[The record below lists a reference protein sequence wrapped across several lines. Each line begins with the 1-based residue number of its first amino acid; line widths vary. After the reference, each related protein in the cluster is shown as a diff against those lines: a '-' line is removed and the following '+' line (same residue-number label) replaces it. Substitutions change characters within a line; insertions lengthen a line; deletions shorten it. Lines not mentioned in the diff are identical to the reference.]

1 MSSLAATQADGY
13 YIPPDYYT
21 SGAYKKKSISQH
33 AGSKG
38 HNQFL
43 TNSICRF
50 ELPFDG
56 FCTSCDAIVGKGT
69 RFNAHKSHVDDYYTT
84 RIYEFATTCRACG
97 GCAFTI
103 RTNPKE
109 RTFDYVSGIRRK
121 VEEFNTA
128 EAGTHGIIDTEF
140 GNGILRYEDGK
151 VDGPGVDD
159 AAAAAVTTTTS
170 GGSCKIGMLERNA
183 VGRRIAQ
190 TEHDRMTSLLTLNSR
205 MVHDSDHNAS
215 IRRAFRIDRKA
226 KKRRFGNAATLGLG
240 RGIELLDGTKEV
252 EEDAMLAK
260 EVMHSRRRDS
270 GNNDLDAIIHSNDR
284 LRDVRAG
291 GIFSS
296 IKSSNGISSRAS
308 SSTLDL
314 MRKNRRGDVDMK
326 YKSHSAQ
333 IIIRNRRKKAS
344 SKEDK
349 KTASID
355 PQEDQSLPQQPMKPT
370 TIERESRHAIKEGS
384 DALALLSSCYD
395 SD

>member
-13 YIPPDYYT
+13 YIPPDYYA
-21 SGAYKKKSISQH
+21 SGAYEKKSISRH
-33 AGSKG
+33 AGSNG

-56 FCTSCDAIVGKGT
+56 FCTSCDAIIGKGT
-69 RFNAHKSHVDDYYTT
+69 RFNARKSHVDDYYTT

-97 GCAFTI
+97 GCTFTI

-121 VEEFNTA
+121 VEEFDTA

-151 VDGPGVDD
+151 VHGPGVDD
-159 AAAAAVTTTTS
+159 AAAAAVTTTS
-170 GGSCKIGMLERNA
+170 GGSCKLGMLERNV

-205 MVHDSDHNAS
+205 MGHDSDHNAS

-240 RGIELLDGTKEV
+240 RGIELLDGTKV
-252 EEDAMLAK
+252 EDDEDAMLAK
-260 EVMHSRRRDS
+260 RVMHSRRRDS
-270 GNNDLDAIIHSNDR
+270 GNNDLDAIIRSNDR
-284 LRDVRAG
+284 LRDVRVG

-296 IKSSNGISSRAS
+296 TKSMNEMSSRAS
-308 SSTLDL
+308 SSPLDL

-326 YKSHSAQ
+326 YKSHSGQ
-333 IIIRNRRKKAS
+333 IIIRNRRKKS
-344 SKEDK
+344 SPTEDK
-349 KTASID
+349 NTASID
-355 PQEDQSLPQQPMKPT
+355 PQKDQSPPQQPMDPT
-370 TIERESRHAIKEGS
+370 KVERESRHAIKEGS

>member
-69 RFNAHKSHVDDYYTT
+69 RFNARKSHVDDYYTT

-97 GCAFTI
+97 GCTFTI

-109 RTFDYVSGIRRK
+109 RTFDYVTGIRRK

-140 GNGILRYEDGK
+140 GNGILRYENGK

-159 AAAAAVTTTTS
+159 AAAAVTTTS
-170 GGSCKIGMLERNA
+170 GSCKLGMLERNV
-183 VGRRIAQ
+183 VGQRIAQ

-226 KKRRFGNAATLGLG
+226 KKRRFDNAATLGLG
-240 RGIELLDGTKEV
+240 RGIELIDGTKEV
-252 EEDAMLAK
+252 EEDTMLAK

-284 LRDVRAG
+284 LRDVSAG

-296 IKSSNGISSRAS
+296 IKLSSGISSRAS

-326 YKSHSAQ
+326 YSHSGGAQ
-333 IIIRNRRKKAS
+333 IIIRKKAS
-344 SKEDK
+344 SKDDK

-355 PQEDQSLPQQPMKPT
+355 PQEDQSPSQQSMKPT
-370 TIERESRHAIKEGS
+370 TIERESKHTIKEGS

>member
-21 SGAYKKKSISQH
+21 SGAYEKKSISQH

-38 HNQFL
+38 HNQYS

-69 RFNAHKSHVDDYYTT
+69 RFNARKSHVDDYYAT

-97 GCAFTI
+97 KCAFTI

-109 RTFDYVSGIRRK
+109 RTFDYVGGIRRK
-121 VEEFNTA
+121 VEEFDTA

-140 GNGILRYEDGK
+140 GNGILRYENGR

-159 AAAAAVTTTTS
+159 AAVAAVTTAS
-170 GGSCKIGMLERNA
+170 GGSKLGMLERNA
-183 VGRRIAQ
+183 VGRRIAR
-190 TEHDRMTSLLTLNSR
+190 TEHDRMTSLLALNSR

-240 RGIELLDGTKEV
+240 RGIELLDGAKV
-252 EEDAMLAK
+252 EDDEDAMFAK
-260 EVMHSRRRDS
+260 ELMHSRRRDS

-308 SSTLDL
+308 SGTLDL
-314 MRKNRRGDVDMK
+314 MRKNRRGGVDMK
-326 YKSHSAQ
+326 YSHSGGAQ

-344 SKEDK
+344 SKEDE

-355 PQEDQSLPQQPMKPT
+355 PQEDQSPSQQPMKPT